1 MIVVL
6 AAIIGGLSYRQNL
19 RSAIARNWHIL
30 TGGLVDVGGYR
41 LRIDCQGSGGPTVVM
56 DSGLTFHRH
65 TWDRVAPQVAAFTR
79 VCTYD
84 RAGLGQ
90 SDPAPTPRTS
100 QQVVDDLR
108 TLLARAGVPGP
119 YVLVGHSVG
128 GLNVQFFARQNP
140 DQVIGLVLV
149 DSSHED
155 QASRFS
161 ALLPARLRDEYLRV
175 ENGGNPEGLDIVR
188 SSDLM
193 RLAPPL
199 RPMPVVVL
207 TAGQA
212 GLPNDP
218 DVSIEQM
225 ARARHEMQADL
236 ARRVPGGEQI
246 IAERSGHFIQDDEP
260 GLVVEAIRGVVER
273 ARRR

>member
-1 MIVVL
+1 
-6 AAIIGGLSYRQNL
+6 
-19 RSAIARNWHIL
+19 
-30 TGGLVDVGGYR
+30 
-41 LRIDCQGSGGPTVVM
+41 
-56 DSGLTFHRH
+56 
-65 TWDRVAPQVAAFTR
+65 
-79 VCTYD
+79 
-84 RAGLGQ
+84 
-90 SDPAPTPRTS
+90 
-100 QQVVDDLR
+100 
-108 TLLARAGVPGP
+108 
-119 YVLVGHSVG
+119 
-128 GLNVQFFARQNP
+128 
-140 DQVIGLVLV
+140 
-149 DSSHED
+149 
-155 QASRFS
+155 
-161 ALLPARLRDEYLRV
+161 
-175 ENGGNPEGLDIVR
+175 
-188 SSDLM
+188 M

-199 RPMPVVVL
+199 RAMPVVVL